1 MADARSI
8 KHPKDKK
15 YVVVKAVDKPDKY
28 KGSWK
33 VGDVIR
39 IVPSDYLPYIEGRFL
54 IPYASQADS
63 QVAKITPP
71 LPPKTVQKELP
82 PPKTTPPSETN
93 PPDSSKKVITNSLSD
108 AVQKKKAEIAAAT
121 KANESVTTETEDK
134 TASEETKKAS
144 LTAEKLAAIKAGG
157 QK

>member
-1 MADARSI
+1 MSDARSI

-39 IVPSDYLPYIEGRFL
+39 IIPSDYLPYIEGRFL

-71 LPPKTVQKELP
+71 LPPKTIQEAAP
-82 PPKTTPPSETN
+82 PQKTTPQSESIS
-93 PPDSSKKVITNSLSD
+93 PDTSKKIITNSLSD
-108 AVQKKKAEIAAAT
+108 AVQKKKAEIATAT
-121 KANESVTTETEDK
+121 KTDESVTSETATK
-134 TASEETKKAS
+134 TS
-144 LTAEKLAAIKAGG
+144 LSAEKLAAIRAGG